1 MNPLSSVIE
10 EEKKAVLPIESEP
23 PKIQKLFDVVNTTS
37 LTQEEWADFQSRI
50 APEVEADTN
59 IVIKAGIGDTL
70 HEMGNTWKNLKVFG
84 GQTQIAI
91 GGFGS
96 EEMVSRGRALIKSAM
111 SEIEASDKEYLE
123 NKSIP
128 LSGKDYESW
137 TYGISSGA
145 TNYAPLLSAALLKA
159 PMAGIALMYGQSLG
173 SESVEKANIYKETS
187 GDKDFS
193 KYGSTQAWKDTL
205 FSSAYAT
212 GEAIL
217 EKRFGVPQ
225 QAKLVK
231 APILENSKRVGLTA
245 LSEGGTE
252 TLQSLLDIGLDL
264 SGGYIDVS
272 KLPERFVGAVKEGV
286 IGSILGGSV
295 GVGGALAHRSQ
306 AKSILREELRNTVPE
321 KDLDKVVDTIYSGVE
336 ANMSNVLTA
345 ELVQSEE
352 LRNKHGQVYDS
363 MLRAINGAVDS
374 SGAFEGIS
382 EAEKAQYVSDTGKLF
397 ADQVLAE
404 ANKRGVLIDEVIK
417 AKDIRYEDG
426 KIRLANEGTVV
437 AENKGVLFHEG
448 KGYVGY
454 SKSVNAV
461 EAEAENRM
469 PATYAS
475 KKLGVKT
482 EAIKEFL
489 DTSEWHHYGKMFNK
503 VNVYDINPYLLI
515 KEGNE
520 AKLKEEG
527 YSKEEIQEFKET
539 FEKMKSYKKPKD
551 VEKKYKANI
560 EWIEWVNKK
569 PKKHSLENVD
579 VIEKGQFY
587 TFKTKDGDVRKKIGS
602 NGTYVVSEEQIKR
615 KEYEETLD
623 KKIKEINDDVLKKLK
638 EGKYKEY
645 LKENNLDKPS
655 FKEFE
660 EFNTDTNVSNDNF
673 YIKKQKP
680 TSKQKEDGLRR
691 IHKENDV
698 FQLQEWDGNNWNVL
712 EERKEFNPKIW
723 DGKEAKNVYD
733 FVENDLINPYT
744 LEEKEEAVYNYE
756 NKNDDNIYKQGE
768 KGSFNVSEKAISIT
782 KNADFST
789 LPHEMAHYWLDN
801 MWEYTRSGNAS
812 EAYKTQFGAI
822 ENWLGIKPT
831 QTRITRGQQEKFARG
846 YEKYLLNG
854 DLPTPMIKGSFDDYD
869 KWLKKV
875 YNDAA
880 QLRVKLSEDAV
891 RFFQSMTSGELPA
904 YDSLVPAKSK
914 EVKDQIEKEAR
925 AATKDIE
932 QITKPTPVARVES
945 TITSTDKGKSAV
957 YERETERN
965 ANILGSELPE
975 LEYSKINL
983 NEQAEKAADWV
994 RDNLYQAKRVV
1005 DGEIEPPKGLLDT
1018 SIRIAYEQEMLNAGN
1033 IDEYLRALKLHSS
1046 AQTIRGQEISAE
1058 RISDDDITT
1067 PKFWFDTLSYN
1078 RRSVVA
1084 KNVLKTQIGRNIF
1097 KEDAPVKRLNDLIK
1111 QHTKELTEMLKG
1123 VDEVKK
1129 QEVMQD
1135 YTEKLRK
1142 QYGLPDSDVLYQSDS
1157 KPAVMSFIEEVFGVS
1172 VSNEEMA
1179 EIVAKTRNIQM
1190 SIEKTEDKSGNPS
1203 IETLKLYDDLNKL
1216 IESKT
1221 PSNPI
1226 AIMTSIVGRSVMLA
1240 SVKSPVLNIISNA
1253 ETLLTEGITNR
1264 ILTAVQSKQA
1274 GTIVDNDV
1282 VKDYLT
1288 YGVKAYINSGYNVST
1303 TEDGDFKQVVRG
1315 EKILTTQG
1323 SGRFRKIAQKLEKG
1337 VFKYAM
1343 GFPDS
1348 LSKDIAFSDYVNL
1361 EATKIAKAE
1370 GKGSERAT
1378 EIFKDVI
1385 LLDPKTK
1392 LGEEIRHRAIAYAH
1406 KATFTDDTTSSRV
1419 AMSIRN
1425 VFNIA
1430 GGDVRLG
1437 DQIMPFVKT
1446 PANVIALGLEYGYGA
1461 LYAIPNLPTIIKDV
1475 KSGNITEK
1483 TRKSIQYAT
1492 RNGLGVVLATLL
1504 AYAIDPE
1511 DYIPEYESLTPS
1523 ERNLIKEKNGVFN
1536 SIRIGDKYISL
1547 DYFGPLGAV
1556 LAGVLSARKENT
1568 AEEAAVAYLKSSL
1581 EQIKRIPGVK
1591 EVSEAYSDISEYT
1604 KQSGEKTL
1612 ADLRNAI
1619 SNFVISRTVPAI
1631 VSDVAKMVDDVQRD
1645 TNKSILNVA
1654 KSKIPL
1660 LRETLPE
1667 KVSTLTGKPLEE
1679 ESALSVLF
1687 FGARVKTA
1695 EENAAIEE
1703 IDRLYKEGIKPSLS
1717 DVTRYGDI
1725 KTIPDEYKP
1734 EVREEFASEY
1744 AKKVGKLITKNRY
1757 KNKDDEQK
1765 KKMLNEIRSDVL
1777 DDLKKKYKGLIK
1789 K

>member
-84 GQTQIAI
+84 GQTQLAI

-137 TYGISSGA
+137 TYGRSSGA

-193 KYGSTQAWKDTL
+193 KYGSTQAGKDTL

-231 APILENSKRVGLTA
+231 APILENIKRVGLTA

-417 AKDIRYEDG
+417 ASDIVYEDG
-426 KIRLANEGTVV
+426 KIFLKGKQESTEQDKLFQESENYDIIGDDNGSITILSNPKYSPLDIPTIYEFYVPSDNQRKGIGSGLLQEAINKYGSLSGQFSSEKAISVAYKKGFRAYEDVNMSLEDTIKDLKDSGSVFMVIGENIESKQDKLYQEQEYTADTINIDGVERSAKNSNGEMIAQTEEGLRAFYNWFGDSKVVDEQGNPLVVAHSTDAVFDVFDINKAGESGDAGWLGTGFYFFGDRSLDNQYGKYVMPVYLKIENPYYASYEEKSELADMNDKTASDDFRNKLIDEGYDGVYYNADLGQEWVAFNPNQIKSIENEGT
-437 AENKGVLFHEG
+437 
-448 KGYVGY
+448 Y
-454 SKSVNAV
+454 
-461 EAEAENRM
+461 
-469 PATYAS
+469 
-475 KKLGVKT
+475 
-482 EAIKEFL
+482 
-489 DTSEWHHYGKMFNK
+489 
-503 VNVYDINPYLLI
+503 NP
-515 KEGNE
+515 
-520 AKLKEEG
+520 
-527 YSKEEIQEFKET
+527 
-539 FEKMKSYKKPKD
+539 
-551 VEKKYKANI
+551 
-560 EWIEWVNKK
+560 
-569 PKKHSLENVD
+569 
-579 VIEKGQFY
+579 
-587 TFKTKDGDVRKKIGS
+587 
-602 NGTYVVSEEQIKR
+602 
-615 KEYEETLD
+615 
-623 KKIKEINDDVLKKLK
+623 
-638 EGKYKEY
+638 
-645 LKENNLDKPS
+645 
-655 FKEFE
+655 
-660 EFNTDTNVSNDNF
+660 
-673 YIKKQKP
+673 
-680 TSKQKEDGLRR
+680 
-691 IHKENDV
+691 
-698 FQLQEWDGNNWNVL
+698 
-712 EERKEFNPKIW
+712 
-723 DGKEAKNVYD
+723 
-733 FVENDLINPYT
+733 
-744 LEEKEEAVYNYE
+744 
-756 NKNDDNIYKQGE
+756 NDDNIYKQGE
-768 KGSFNVSEKAISIT
+768 KGSFNVSEKAIEIT
-782 KNADFST
+782 KKADFST

>member
-193 KYGSTQAWKDTL
+193 KYGSTQAGKDTL

-231 APILENSKRVGLTA
+231 APILENIKRVGLTA

-417 AKDIRYEDG
+417 GADIKYEDG
-426 KIRLANEGTVV
+426 KIRLKNGENIIAENSVGDMELMQSGVKNDSIRLYRGLEQEFKKDYNLSSTDAPQGYSTWTDNPELAKQYAGENGRVYYIDLPKSELGKEIVDQNGERPLFIDNEKKAGLNNISGKEYLVYTYHDNYDVNQIKSIDNEGT
-437 AENKGVLFHEG
+437 
-448 KGYVGY
+448 
-454 SKSVNAV
+454 
-461 EAEAENRM
+461 
-469 PATYAS
+469 
-475 KKLGVKT
+475 
-482 EAIKEFL
+482 
-489 DTSEWHHYGKMFNK
+489 
-503 VNVYDINPYLLI
+503 
-515 KEGNE
+515 
-520 AKLKEEG
+520 
-527 YSKEEIQEFKET
+527 
-539 FEKMKSYKKPKD
+539 
-551 VEKKYKANI
+551 
-560 EWIEWVNKK
+560 
-569 PKKHSLENVD
+569 
-579 VIEKGQFY
+579 
-587 TFKTKDGDVRKKIGS
+587 
-602 NGTYVVSEEQIKR
+602 
-615 KEYEETLD
+615 
-623 KKIKEINDDVLKKLK
+623 
-638 EGKYKEY
+638 
-645 LKENNLDKPS
+645 
-655 FKEFE
+655 
-660 EFNTDTNVSNDNF
+660 
-673 YIKKQKP
+673 
-680 TSKQKEDGLRR
+680 
-691 IHKENDV
+691 
-698 FQLQEWDGNNWNVL
+698 
-712 EERKEFNPKIW
+712 FNP
-723 DGKEAKNVYD
+723 
-733 FVENDLINPYT
+733 
-744 LEEKEEAVYNYE
+744 
-756 NKNDDNIYKQGE
+756 NDDNIYKQGK

-789 LPHEMAHYWLDN
+789 LPHEFAHFWLDN

-1135 YTEKLRK
+1135 YAEKLRK

>member
-137 TYGISSGA
+137 TYGRSSGA

-363 MLRAINGAVDS
+363 MLRAINGAMDS

-417 AKDIRYEDG
+417 ASDIVYENGKIFLKGKQESTEQDKLFQESENYDIIGDDNGSITILSNPKYSPLDIPTIYEFYVPSDNQRKGIGSGLLQEAINKYGSLSGQFSSEKAISVAYKKGFRAYEDVNMSLEDTIKDLKDSGSVFMVIGENIESKQDKLYQEQEYTADTINIDGVERSAKNSNGEMIAKTEEGLRAFYNWFGDSKAVDEQGNPLVVYHGTNRQFDTFNTKNMHGYGGAYFSRYKDVSEVYGNIKEVYLSLKNPLIIDADYKMYDSIEKPDFIETKDKTVDTQQIAAYARDNGYDGVIVKNVKEAG
-426 KIRLANEGTVV
+426 KFTDDYIAFEPNQIKSVD
-437 AENKGVLFHEG
+437 NKG
-448 KGYVGY
+448 
-454 SKSVNAV
+454 
-461 EAEAENRM
+461 
-469 PATYAS
+469 TY
-475 KKLGVKT
+475 
-482 EAIKEFL
+482 
-489 DTSEWHHYGKMFNK
+489 
-503 VNVYDINPYLLI
+503 NP
-515 KEGNE
+515 
-520 AKLKEEG
+520 
-527 YSKEEIQEFKET
+527 
-539 FEKMKSYKKPKD
+539 
-551 VEKKYKANI
+551 
-560 EWIEWVNKK
+560 
-569 PKKHSLENVD
+569 
-579 VIEKGQFY
+579 
-587 TFKTKDGDVRKKIGS
+587 
-602 NGTYVVSEEQIKR
+602 
-615 KEYEETLD
+615 
-623 KKIKEINDDVLKKLK
+623 
-638 EGKYKEY
+638 
-645 LKENNLDKPS
+645 
-655 FKEFE
+655 
-660 EFNTDTNVSNDNF
+660 
-673 YIKKQKP
+673 
-680 TSKQKEDGLRR
+680 
-691 IHKENDV
+691 
-698 FQLQEWDGNNWNVL
+698 
-712 EERKEFNPKIW
+712 
-723 DGKEAKNVYD
+723 
-733 FVENDLINPYT
+733 
-744 LEEKEEAVYNYE
+744 
-756 NKNDDNIYKQGE
+756 NDDNIYKQGE

-1135 YTEKLRK
+1135 YAEKLRK